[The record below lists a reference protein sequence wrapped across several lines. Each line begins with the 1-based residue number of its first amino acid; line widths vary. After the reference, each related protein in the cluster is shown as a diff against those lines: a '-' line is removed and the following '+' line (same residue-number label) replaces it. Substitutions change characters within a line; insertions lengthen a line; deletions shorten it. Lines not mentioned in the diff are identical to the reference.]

1 MSSESQPSRS
11 DRRHKVSDQAI
22 VETILRLAAAT
33 GPAGSISPNDVAR
46 TLAATD
52 WQALT
57 ARIRREAVRLAQQ
70 GRLVILRKG
79 KPADPA
85 EFKGVYRL
93 RIGTDGNPGEPG
105 GSGAGEG

>member
-1 MSSESQPSRS
+1 MSSESQAPLN

-22 VETILRLAAAT
+22 VETILQLAAAS

-46 TLAATD
+46 TLSPTD
-52 WQALT
+52 WQVLMT
-57 ARIRREAVRLAQQ
+57 RIRREAVRLAQQ
-70 GRLVILRKG
+70 GRLTILRKG

-93 RIGTDGNPGEPG
+93 RVGPDGDP
-105 GSGAGEG
+105 AGEG